1 MTDDIEAITHA
12 NRLAWDASAARHKAG
27 VAFERQLAGF
37 AHPGFSTFDRVIT
50 EVLRAQGIDGA
61 RAVQIGCNN
70 GRETLS
76 MLSLGARE
84 TVGIDQSPAF
94 LELAEELR
102 AVSPHAGFCRF
113 LEANVYDLP
122 VDLEAGF
129 DLALVTIGVL
139 NWMPDLAR
147 FFEAVSSLL
156 LAGGRLVI
164 YETHPVLD
172 MFEPHAE
179 DPHGLVY
186 SYFRTDPFITDEEI
200 VYDGSETA
208 KAPSS
213 YWYFHTMGEIV
224 TGCVEAGLQIRQ
236 LTEYPHSNREPDYDV
251 YVGQEAQLPLCYTM
265 VAEKT

>member
-1 MTDDIEAITHA
+1 MADDINTVTTA
-12 NRLAWDASAARHKAG
+12 NRLAWDASAARHKTA
-27 VAFERQLAGF
+27 ADFERQLAGF
-37 AHPGFSTFDRVIT
+37 ADAAFSTFDPVISD
-50 EVLRAQGIDGA
+50 VLRTQGVDGA

-84 TVGIDQSPAF
+84 AVGIDQSTAF

-102 AVSPHAGFCRF
+102 AVSLHAGRCRF
-113 LEANVYDLP
+113 VEANIYELP

-129 DLALVTIGVL
+129 DLALITIGVV

-147 FFEAVSSLL
+147 FFEVVSSLL
-156 LAGGRLVI
+156 SAGGRLVI

-179 DPHGLVY
+179 DPHRLAY

-208 KAPSS
+208 KAPPS
-213 YWYFHTMGEIV
+213 YWHFHTMGEIV
-224 TGCVEAGLQIRQ
+224 TGCVGAGLQIRQ

-251 YVGQEAQLPLCYTM
+251 YVGQEAQLPLCYTL